1 MESEENKNK
10 NLIQSK
16 ISAIKKI
23 INVKEFK
30 EFNSE
35 LVIYNFKFKLK
46 NINFY
51 CEFCVNFLIE

>member
-16 ISAIKKI
+16 RSEIKKI

-35 LVIYNFKFKLK
+35 LVLKNFKL
-46 NINFY
+46 
-51 CEFCVNFLIE
+51 